1 MFDETLVVA
10 SATSAFNNFAVVPP
24 AFLWNTVLVTPLLFG
39 IYLFVRRFADKC
51 GIKPYITMERMTFWT
66 VVLTALWVVLMGG
79 NYVVLRDG
87 VSLLPW
93 VTAAILFVSCMF
105 IGINTRVIKLPIWYG
120 NRNVSN
126 RRRWIINLA
135 VFAICLVPVWMCG
148 ALNWWGGLI
157 QVASVFI
164 GFLIGRYTKRQM
176 RVVPCTLGVMLV
188 TTIAILMQP
197 ELWRFGQLGNLGPAH
212 LLWILVVGIVIAMAF
227 ALDAVSTRGRIH
239 QSAYVKL
246 KWLMRFTLA
255 LCMVLFVLTEAV
267 PIFIAAVVSAFLLF
281 AMSVW
286 HSTGVPDMLAKRM
299 LAWAI
304 VLFGCLISAPAV
316 SAIGIIWI
324 AVPENSSP
332 QGIGFL
338 L

>member
-1 MFDETLVVA
+1 MFDESLVVA

-24 AFLWNTVLVTPLLFG
+24 AFLWNAVLVTPLLFG
-39 IYLFVRRFADKC
+39 IYMFVRRFADKC

-93 VTAAILFVSCMF
+93 ITAAILFVSCIF
-105 IGINTRVIKLPIWYG
+105 IGVNTRVIKLPIWYG
-120 NRNVSN
+120 NGNVSN
-126 RRRWIINLA
+126 RRRWIINLII
-135 VFAICLVPVWMCG
+135 FALCLVPVWMCG
-148 ALNWWGGLI
+148 ALNWWGGLL
-157 QVASVFI
+157 QVAAVII
-164 GFLIGRYTKRQM
+164 GFLIGRYTNRQM
-176 RVVPCTLGVMLV
+176 RAVPCTLGVMFV
-188 TTIAILMQP
+188 TTVAILMQP

-212 LLWILVVGIVIAMAF
+212 LLWILALGIVIAAAF
-227 ALDAVSTRGRIH
+227 ALDAVLARGRIH

-286 HSTGVPDMLAKRM
+286 HSTEVSAILAKRL

-304 VLFGCLISAPAV
+304 ILFGCLISTPAI
-316 SAIGIIWI
+316 SAIGVIWI
-324 AVPENSSP
+324 ALPENEST